1 MTKFGVEQMESPPP
15 LWWRR
20 LERALIIV
28 VAPAFATFFTV
39 IFEDERSEIIAL
51 ASVTF
56 ATAIIKG
63 IGVFLGTDVQYPQ
76 EEQ

>member
-1 MTKFGVEQMESPPP
+1 MTKFGLEQMESPPP

-28 VAPAFATFFTV
+28 VAPAFSAFFTV
-39 IFEDERSEIIAL
+39 IIEDERSEIIAL

-56 ATAIIKG
+56 VTAIIKG
-63 IGVFLGTDVQYPQ
+63 VGVFLGTDAPYPTEQ
-76 EEQ
+76 E